1 MPYSE
6 CMVVQFVGVGIPY
19 GALIEVSSKQPAFES
34 VEDMFSDMGIY
45 RLKCTKDLK
54 RLSAAEQKQTANKLK
69 LLMQNPFY
77 PSLRTK
83 RDRDLTMCLK

>member
-1 MPYSE
+1 M
-6 CMVVQFVGVGIPY
+6 
-19 GALIEVSSKQPAFES
+19 
-34 VEDMFSDMGIY
+34 Y
-45 RLKCTKDLK
+45 RLKYTKEFERDMK

-83 RDRDLTMCLK
+83 KYSDLTMCLK

>member
-1 MPYSE
+1 MYKLKYTKE
-6 CMVVQFVGVGIPY
+6 
-19 GALIEVSSKQPAFES
+19 FE
-34 VEDMFSDMGIY
+34 G
-45 RLKCTKDLK
+45 DLK

-83 RDRDLTMCLK
+83 RYSDLTMCLR